1 MAYHHVLVALLG
13 AVVMLNAYGAP
24 REVDAREA
32 RALCQDATVYYP
44 VEAQKAH
51 AEGRAVVDTLV
62 DTSGK
67 VTEVRLTKSSGST
80 ALDDAAVQAA
90 WTIRCTP
97 FRDPESGT
105 VTMVHFLKPFVFRL
119 ED

>member
-1 MAYHHVLVALLG
+1 MAYHHMLLAWLG

-32 RALCQDATVYYP
+32 RALCQDPTVYYP
-44 VEAQKAH
+44 AEAQKAH
-51 AEGRAVVDTLV
+51 AEGRAVVDTVV
-62 DTSGK
+62 DTKGNVS
-67 VTEVRLTKSSGST
+67 EVKLAKSSGN
-80 ALDDAAVQAA
+80 AVLDDSAVQAA

-97 FRDPESGT
+97 FRDPESGN